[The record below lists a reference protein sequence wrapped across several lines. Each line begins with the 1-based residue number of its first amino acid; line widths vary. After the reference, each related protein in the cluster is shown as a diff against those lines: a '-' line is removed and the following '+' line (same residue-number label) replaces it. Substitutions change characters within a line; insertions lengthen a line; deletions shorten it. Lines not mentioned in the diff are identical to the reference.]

1 MALAAPCIMGTLAH
15 DDEVSGI
22 ARTAMTTFQGIT
34 SHHWR
39 VPAEPFVVTTEDG
52 VHIHGSRLGDAE
64 PGRPALLLAHGMIGW
79 HRKPRFAVF
88 GEQLTPSFTVYAL
101 DMRGHG
107 HSDGVCDFGGDEI
120 YDLEAVHRLARD
132 EGHATVISCGTSMGA
147 IASIRHGAVLGGTD
161 AVVGISSLAY
171 WDWHDDAHPRAR
183 RNMHASIG
191 TPAGRAAL
199 RAFGVRMPDHWDP
212 PESPEDVIG
221 KIAPTPVVIVHG
233 ADDRLFPPSHA
244 HRLYEAAGEPKRLL
258 IGEGFGHA
266 EDGLTPAFA
275 HKLVD
280 VLGEMVELT

>member
-1 MALAAPCIMGTLAH
+1 MKG
-15 DDEVSGI
+15 
-22 ARTAMTTFQGIT
+22 FQGVT

-39 VPAEPFVVTTEDG
+39 VPAESFHVTTLDG
-52 VHIHGSRLGDAE
+52 VRIVGTRLGDPE
-64 PGRPALLLAHGMIGW
+64 PSRPALLLSHGMIGW

-88 GEQLTPSFTVYAL
+88 GEQLTPWFTVYAM

-107 HSDGVCDFGGDEI
+107 QSDGVCDFGGDEI
-120 YDLEAVHRLARD
+120 HDVEAVHRLARNA
-132 EGHATVISCGTSMGA
+132 GHAVVISCGTSMGG
-147 IASIRHGAVLGGTD
+147 IASIRHGALIGGTE

-183 RNMHASIG
+183 RAVQARIG

-199 RAFGVRMPDHWDP
+199 RAFGVRMPDQWDP

-233 ADDRLFPPSHA
+233 ADDRLFPAEHA
-244 HRLYEAAGEPKRLL
+244 RRLYDAAGDPKRLL

-275 HKLVD
+275 RKLVD
-280 VLGEMVELT
+280 VLGETVSL

>member
-1 MALAAPCIMGTLAH
+1 
-15 DDEVSGI
+15 
-22 ARTAMTTFQGIT
+22 MTSFQGIT

-39 VPAEPFVVTTEDG
+39 VPAEPFTVTTDDG
-52 VHIHGSRLGDAE
+52 VRIAGTRLGDPE
-64 PGRPALLLAHGMIGW
+64 PSRPALLLAHGMIGW

-88 GEQLTPSFTVYAL
+88 GEQLTPWFTVYAM

-107 HSDGVCDFGGDEI
+107 ESDGVCDFGGDEI
-120 YDLEAVHRLARD
+120 DDIEAVQRLARSD
-132 EGHATVISCGTSMGA
+132 GHAVVISCGTSMGA
-147 IASIRHGAVLGGTD
+147 IASIRHGALIGGTD

-183 RNMHASIG
+183 RSVQARIG

-233 ADDRLFPPSHA
+233 ADDRLFPAEHA
-244 HRLYEAAGEPKRLL
+244 HRLFDAAAEPKRLL

-275 HKLVD
+275 RKLVD
-280 VLGEMVELT
+280 VLGEMVPR